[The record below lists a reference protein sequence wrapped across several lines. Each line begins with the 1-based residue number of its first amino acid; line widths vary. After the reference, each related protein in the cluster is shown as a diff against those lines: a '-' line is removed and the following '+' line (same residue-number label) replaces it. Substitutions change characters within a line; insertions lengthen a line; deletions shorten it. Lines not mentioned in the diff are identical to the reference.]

1 MIRVERS
8 PEYFA
13 DLTRIDDFFSIEME
27 SPKAALKMIRGIE
40 NTVGYLDERPELGK
54 SYEYNG
60 MKTPYRFLVFE
71 RFIIFYVVRKE
82 TVVVA
87 RVFDTR
93 MEYISELFPG
103 MK

>member
-1 MIRVERS
+1 MIRIERS

-13 DLTRIDDFFSIEME
+13 DLMRIDDFFSFEME

-40 NTVGYLDERPELGK
+40 NTVGYLEGQPELGK
-54 SYEYNG
+54 RYEYDG
-60 MKTPYRFLVFE
+60 MKSPYRFLVFD
-71 RFIIFYVVRKE
+71 RFIIFYVVQKD
-82 TVVVA
+82 TVIVA

-103 MK
+103 I